1 MDVGGV
7 LIVALYFFYP
17 VISDIR
23 NTIIAMRIQND
34 PTFINVG
41 WIKYR
46 RLLDGSIETIES
58 AGYKK
63 YKSEKDFSKK
73 HGRRLV

>member
-1 MDVGGV
+1 MDIGGV
-7 LIVALYFFYP
+7 MIVALYFIYP
-17 VISDIR
+17 VLSDIR
-23 NTIIAMRIQND
+23 NTMIATRIQNY

-63 YKSEKDFSKK
+63 YKSENEFNKK
-73 HGRRLV
+73 NSRSLN